1 MSDLTRADLA
11 EFKEDIKEHLD
22 NKVDPI
28 IAEQQAMKTTLF
40 GREGRN
46 GLVGDVNDLK
56 ASRRFLKWLG
66 GGALG
71 TGLGSWVEKLFH

>member
-1 MSDLTRADLA
+1 MSDLTRADLI

-28 IAEQQAMKTTLF
+28 IADQKAMKLSLY

-46 GLVGDVNDLK
+46 GVVGDVNDLK
-56 ASRRFLKWLG
+56 ASRRFMKWLG

-71 TGLGSWVEKLFH
+71 TGIGAWLEKFWH